1 MLYIICNKV
10 ENVMISVENITM
22 KILWC
27 FFNLE
32 YDVFYG
38 LIEFWK
44 QFNLYTN
51 QVLEARDP
59 NKQREYISILLAS

>member
-1 MLYIICNKV
+1 
-10 ENVMISVENITM
+10 MI
-22 KILWC
+22 
-27 FFNLE
+27 FNLE